1 MSGRGCGGV
10 GGVGGLVHG
19 SSGKQPTSGI
29 RGVLSEEGGAEGGV
43 VGGILGS
50 SIRRIH
56 QAGGGVTGSDERR
69 RHASTSA
76 IEQRSG
82 GGHWDAGGHDEGV
95 APQRGGGAQWGGK
108 GRHPR
113 REQAWDF
120 PCKRTQSLNFWQGTG
135 KEG

>member
-43 VGGILGS
+43 VGGSILSS

-56 QAGGGVTGSDERR
+56 QASGGITSSNERR
-69 RHASTSA
+69 RHAGTSA
-76 IEQRSG
+76 VEQCG
-82 GGHWDAGGHDEGV
+82 GCGHWDAGGHDEGV
-95 APQRGGGAQWGGK
+95 TPQWSGGAQRRGEG
-108 GRHPR
+108 HPR
-113 REQAWDF
+113 GEQAWDF
-120 PCKRTQSLNFWQGTG
+120 PCKSTQSLNFWQGTG

>member
-50 SIRRIH
+50 SIRRVH
-56 QAGGGVTGSDERR
+56 QAGRSITGGDKRWW
-69 RHASTSA
+69 HASTSA

-82 GGHWDAGGHDEGV
+82 GGHWDASGHNERM
-95 APQRGGGAQWGGK
+95 APQWRGGAQ
-108 GRHPR
+108 RR
-113 REQAWDF
+113 RECHSWCEQARDF

>member
-43 VGGILGS
+43 VGILGGGV
-50 SIRRIH
+50 RCIH
-56 QAGGGVTGSDERR
+56 QAGRSITSSDERWW
-69 RHASTSA
+69 HASTGA
-76 IEQRSG
+76 IEQCSS
-82 GGHWDAGGHDEGV
+82 GGHWDAGGHDEGM
-95 APQRGGGAQWGGK
+95 PPKWCGGAQLGWES
-108 GRHPR
+108 HPR
-113 REQAWDF
+113 CEQAWDF

>member
-43 VGGILGS
+43 VGILGS

-56 QAGGGVTGSDERR
+56 QAGGSITGSDKRWW
-69 RHASTSA
+69 HASIGA
-76 IEQRSG
+76 IEQRSS
-82 GGHWDAGGHDEGV
+82 GGHRDASGHDERM
-95 APQRGGGAQWGGK
+95 PTQWSGGAQRGWEC
-108 GRHPR
+108 HPL

-120 PCKRTQSLNFWQGTG
+120 ACKRTQSLNFW
-135 KEG
+135 

>member
-43 VGGILGS
+43 VGGSILS
-50 SIRRIH
+50 SGVRRIH
-56 QAGGGVTGSDERR
+56 QACGRVTCSDERR

-76 IEQRSG
+76 VEQRG
-82 GGHWDAGGHDEGV
+82 GGGNRDAGGHDERV
-95 APQRGGGAQWGGK
+95 APEWGGGAQRRGEG
-108 GRHPR
+108 HPR
-113 REQAWDF
+113 GEQARNF
-120 PCKRTQSLNFWQGTG
+120 PCKSTQSLNFWQGTG

>member
-29 RGVLSEEGGAEGGV
+29 RGVLSQEGGAEGGV
-43 VGGILGS
+43 VGGGVLGGGVG
-50 SIRRIH
+50 RVH
-56 QAGGGVTGSDERR
+56 QAGGGVPGGDERR
-69 RHASTSA
+69 HACA
-76 IEQRSG
+76 GAVEQRGG
-82 GGHWDAGGHDEGV
+82 GGHRDARGHDDGV
-95 APQRGGGAQWGGK
+95 APQRGGGAHGG
-108 GRHPR
+108 GEGHPR
-113 REQAWDF
+113 GEQARDF